1 MTRRLRAHPFEF
13 APRAARYR
21 PLSWVFLLVG
31 VAVLLAGG
39 YLVRDAARN
48 LETARTQQNLSLRQ
62 QKAQADQARRLAGDP
77 LANEK
82 LQAQRKL
89 EALLQMPWSLL
100 LDALEAATDTVEG
113 RVTLVSMSPSSS
125 QGGGP
130 ATKKVE
136 LSMVA
141 KNYGAMLG
149 YVDAMRDVA
158 GFSDIRIINHQI
170 DTKVGPEALRFQA
183 SAGWSQLKEGVFLAR
198 DTSAP
203 LQGPSAPKGAANAAL
218 KGEGPAASNQAPAKI
233 ASGTRQ

>member
-13 APRAARYR
+13 APRAARYL
-21 PLSWVFLLVG
+21 PLSWVFLLG
-31 VAVLLAGG
+31 GLAALLTGG
-39 YLVRDAARN
+39 YLIRDAGRN
-48 LETARTQQNLSLRQ
+48 LEAARTQQNLSLKQ
-62 QKAQADQARRLAGDP
+62 QRAQADHARRLAGDP

-113 RVTLVSMSPSSS
+113 RVTLISMSPSSS
-125 QGGGP
+125 QGGP
-130 ATKKVE
+130 STRKVE
-136 LSMVA
+136 LLMVA

-158 GFSDIRIINHQI
+158 GFLDVRIINHQI
-170 DTKVGPEALRFQA
+170 DTKIGPEALRFQV

-198 DTSAP
+198 DTSQP
-203 LQGPSAPKGAANAAL
+203 VQGSLAPKGVESTTL
-218 KGEGPAASNQAPAKI
+218 KRKGPTASNQVPAKV
-233 ASGTRQ
+233 ASGTPQ

>member
-1 MTRRLRAHPFEF
+1 MTRRLLAHPFEF
-13 APRAARYR
+13 APRAARYL
-21 PLSWVFLLVG
+21 PLSWVFLLGG
-31 VAVLLAGG
+31 VAALLTGG
-39 YLVRDAARN
+39 YLIRDAARN

-62 QKAQADQARRLAGDP
+62 QKAQADQARQLAGDP

-113 RVTLVSMSPSSS
+113 RVTLISMSPSAS
-125 QGGGP
+125 QGSPSTG
-130 ATKKVE
+130 KVE
-136 LSMVA
+136 LLMVA

-149 YVDAMRDVA
+149 YVDAMRDVG

-170 DTKVGPEALRFQA
+170 DTKVGPEALRFQV

-198 DTSAP
+198 DASAP
-203 LQGPSAPKGAANAAL
+203 LQGSSTPKGVASTTL
-218 KGEGPAASNQAPAKI
+218 KVEGPAASNQDPKS